1 MLKSLI
7 AALDSTDR
15 KSAFDELHKNEI
27 RLKEAERIAHFGW
40 WERDFTTNHVSLSDE
55 LCRIFGVQPAD
66 IPEWHQRWLNLIH
79 PEDRSKVAEAAAT
92 ALGGGP
98 RYDVEYRIIRP
109 DGAVRIVHSRGDV
122 TWDEA
127 GKPLRQ
133 FGVLQ
138 DITELRVA
146 EQDLRASEARF
157 RTFVDHATDAF
168 FLLDDQLRVVD
179 VNRKACGSLG
189 YGREELV
196 GMHPRDF
203 DVGLDEASIERL
215 RQRIAS
221 EETLTF
227 ETRHR
232 RKDGVS
238 FPVEISA
245 RQFEPGGRLLCLVRD
260 TTERK
265 RAEDALRSS
274 EERFRTLVQFSFDV
288 YWETDSQHR
297 YTRVEFSSDVAGGPE
312 RRELIGKTPWEVPYV
327 EPDEEAWR
335 KHWETMEA
343 HLPFRD
349 FELARFWSNGR
360 YLKDKDIESSHAK
373 DLGGEK
379 RYISISGLPV
389 FDGQGNFA
397 GYRGVAK
404 RISERKRA
412 ENALR
417 TSEERFRTLVQ
428 FSFDAYWETDAQHR
442 FIRQEFAEGLSDAP
456 APGSEIGKTRW
467 EVPYL
472 EPGEEAWRKHR
483 ETLDAHLP
491 FRDFELA
498 RPTPDGGKRY
508 VSVSGMPMFDE
519 KGHFVGYR
527 GVGRHIT
534 ERKQAEIAIR
544 ESEKRF
550 RTLFEKANDAIFLE
564 NESDEIIE
572 ANERACALLG
582 YSRDELLKMKVSDL
596 QAPEVRDQGE
606 GLIRRELER
615 HGGETFE
622 SVDLHRSGRRVV
634 VEVTNT
640 PIFDHGRKL
649 VLSVVR
655 DVTERRRAA
664 EALQQMQEQL
674 AHANRVATMG
684 QLTASIAHEIAQPI
698 GAVYN
703 RANAALNF
711 LNRDPPDLEEV
722 REAISRIGDA
732 AERTREIIGGIRD
745 QVKKSP
751 SQRDMFDL
759 NRAIEEVLLLAST
772 AITKDAIA
780 VQTGFAK
787 DLPPVQGDRVQLQQV
802 ALNLILN
809 AVEAMRS
816 TGDPLRDLRISTE
829 ANEAGDV
836 LVSVCDTG
844 PGITSDNLERIF
856 EPFFTTKPSGMGI
869 GLSICRSIIEAHGGS
884 LWAGANQPRGTTFQF
899 TLPSIP
905 AGS

>member
-1 MLKSLI
+1 MFKSLI
-7 AALDSTDR
+7 AALDVTEGKR
-15 KSAFDELHKNEI
+15 AVNELRKNEA
-27 RLKEAERIAHFGW
+27 RLEEAQRIAHFGW
-40 WERDFTTNHVSLSDE
+40 WERDFSTNRVMLSDA

-66 IPEWHQRWLNLIH
+66 IPEWHQRWLKLIH
-79 PEDRSKVAEAAAT
+79 PEDRPRVAEAAAA
-92 ALGGGP
+92 ALRGGP
-98 RYDVEYRIIRP
+98 RYDVEYRVVRP
-109 DGAVRIVHSRGDV
+109 DGAVRVVHSRGEV
-122 TWDEA
+122 TWDDA
-127 GKPLRQ
+127 GRPLRQ

-138 DITELRVA
+138 DITELRRV
-146 EQDLRASEARF
+146 ERELRASEARF
-157 RTFVDHATDAF
+157 RTFVDHAMDAF
-168 FLLDDQLRVVD
+168 FLLDDRLTVID
-179 VNRKACGSLG
+179 VNRQACDSLG
-189 YGREELV
+189 YSRDELI

-203 DVGLDEASIERL
+203 DAGLDESSIERL
-215 RQRIAS
+215 RQRIAAG
-221 EETLTF
+221 ETLTF

-232 RKDGVS
+232 RKDGTS
-238 FPVEISA
+238 FPVEISSG
-245 RQFEPGGRLLCLVRD
+245 QFEPGGRLLCLVRD
-260 TTERK
+260 VTERK
-265 RAEDALRSS
+265 RSEDALRAS

-288 YWETDSQHR
+288 YWES
-297 YTRVEFSSDVAGGPE
+297 
-312 RRELIGKTPWEVPYV
+312 
-327 EPDEEAWR
+327 
-335 KHWETMEA
+335 
-343 HLPFRD
+343 
-349 FELARFWSNGR
+349 
-360 YLKDKDIESSHAK
+360 
-373 DLGGEK
+373 
-379 RYISISGLPV
+379 
-389 FDGQGNFA
+389 
-397 GYRGVAK
+397 
-404 RISERKRA
+404 
-412 ENALR
+412 
-417 TSEERFRTLVQ
+417 
-428 FSFDAYWETDAQHR
+428 DAQHR
-442 FIRQEFAEGLSDAP
+442 FIRQEFAKGLTDAP
-456 APGSEIGKTRW
+456 APGSEIGKRRW

-472 EPGEEAWRKHR
+472 EPDEEAWRKHR

-508 VSVSGMPMFDE
+508 VSVSGMPVFDD
-519 KGHFVGYR
+519 KGDFVGYR

-534 ERKQAEIAIR
+534 ERRRAELAIR
-544 ESEKRF
+544 ESEQRF

-564 NESDEIIE
+564 NERDEIIE

-582 YSRDELLKMKVSDL
+582 YSREELLKMKVSDL

-655 DVTERRRAA
+655 DVTERKRAA

-732 AERTREIIGGIRD
+732 AERAREIIGGIRD

-751 SQRDMFDL
+751 SRKDVFDL
-759 NRAIEEVLLLAST
+759 NRAIEEVLLLASN

-780 VQTGFAK
+780 VQAEFAK
-787 DLPPVQGDRVQLQQV
+787 DLPLLHGDRVQLQQV

-809 AVEAMRS
+809 ALEAMRS
-816 TGDPLRDLRISTE
+816 TSDPLRDLRISTE
-829 ANEAGDV
+829 AKEAGDV
-836 LVSVCDTG
+836 LVSVRDTG
-844 PGITSDNLERIF
+844 PGITSEHLERIF
-856 EPFFTTKPSGMGI
+856 EPFFTTKPGGMGI

-899 TLPSIP
+899 TLPSVP

>member
-1 MLKSLI
+1 VVGNFYSIRKKPPDGPPARGEIAATSAERGAMLKSLI
-7 AALDSTDR
+7 AALDLAGR
-15 KSAFDELHKNEI
+15 KKALDELHKNEV

-40 WERDFTTNHVSLSDE
+40 WEREFTTNRVLLSDE
-55 LCRIFGVQPAD
+55 LCRIFGVQPAA

-98 RYDVEYRIIRP
+98 RYDVEYRVVRP

-122 TWDEA
+122 TWDENR
-127 GKPLRQ
+127 KPLRQ

-138 DITELRVA
+138 DITELRLA
-146 EQDLRASEARF
+146 EQEVRASEARF
-157 RTFVDHATDAF
+157 RIFVDHATDAF
-168 FLLDDQLRVVD
+168 FLLDDRLMVVD
-179 VNRKACGSLG
+179 VNRKACDSLG
-189 YGREELV
+189 YSREELV

-215 RQRIAS
+215 RQRIAA
-221 EETLTF
+221 EETLIF

-232 RKDGVS
+232 RKDGRS

-245 RQFEPGGRLLCLVRD
+245 TQFEPGGRLLCLVRD
-260 TTERK
+260 ITERK
-265 RAEDALRSS
+265 RSED
-274 EERFRTLVQFSFDV
+274 
-288 YWETDSQHR
+288 
-297 YTRVEFSSDVAGGPE
+297 
-312 RRELIGKTPWEVPYV
+312 
-327 EPDEEAWR
+327 
-335 KHWETMEA
+335 
-343 HLPFRD
+343 
-349 FELARFWSNGR
+349 
-360 YLKDKDIESSHAK
+360 
-373 DLGGEK
+373 
-379 RYISISGLPV
+379 
-389 FDGQGNFA
+389 
-397 GYRGVAK
+397 
-404 RISERKRA
+404 
-412 ENALR
+412 ALR

-472 EPGEEAWRKHR
+472 EPDEEAWRRHR
-483 ETLDAHLP
+483 ETLNAHLP

-534 ERKQAEIAIR
+534 ERKQAELAIR
-544 ESEKRF
+544 ESEQRF

-564 NESDEIIE
+564 NERDEIIE

-582 YSRDELLKMKVSDL
+582 YSREELLKMKVSDL

-655 DVTERRRAA
+655 DVTERKRAA

-732 AERTREIIGGIRD
+732 AERAREIIGGIRD

-751 SQRDMFDL
+751 SRKDVFDL
-759 NRAIEEVLLLAST
+759 NRAIEEVLLLASN

-780 VQTGFAK
+780 VQTEFAK
-787 DLPPVQGDRVQLQQV
+787 DLPLLHGDRVQLQQV

-809 AVEAMRS
+809 ALEAMRS
-816 TGDPLRDLRISTE
+816 TSDPLRDLRISTE
-829 ANEAGDV
+829 AKEAGDV
-836 LVSVCDTG
+836 LVSVRDTG
-844 PGITSDNLERIF
+844 PGITSEHLERIF
-856 EPFFTTKPSGMGI
+856 EPFFTTKPGGMGI

-899 TLPSIP
+899 TLPSVP

>member
-7 AALDSTDR
+7 AALDLAGR
-15 KSAFDELHKNEI
+15 KKALDELHKNEV

-40 WERDFTTNHVSLSDE
+40 WEREFTTNRVLLSDE
-55 LCRIFGVQPAD
+55 LCRIFGVQPAA

-98 RYDVEYRIIRP
+98 RYDVEYRVVRP

-122 TWDEA
+122 TWDENR
-127 GKPLRQ
+127 KPLRQ

-138 DITELRVA
+138 DITELRLA
-146 EQDLRASEARF
+146 EQEVRASEARF
-157 RTFVDHATDAF
+157 RIFVDHATDAF
-168 FLLDDQLRVVD
+168 FLLDDRLMVVD
-179 VNRKACGSLG
+179 VNRKACDSLG
-189 YGREELV
+189 YSREELV

-215 RQRIAS
+215 RQRIAA
-221 EETLTF
+221 EETLIF

-232 RKDGVS
+232 RKDGRS

-245 RQFEPGGRLLCLVRD
+245 TQFEPGGRLLCLVRD
-260 TTERK
+260 ITERK
-265 RAEDALRSS
+265 RSED
-274 EERFRTLVQFSFDV
+274 
-288 YWETDSQHR
+288 
-297 YTRVEFSSDVAGGPE
+297 
-312 RRELIGKTPWEVPYV
+312 
-327 EPDEEAWR
+327 
-335 KHWETMEA
+335 
-343 HLPFRD
+343 
-349 FELARFWSNGR
+349 
-360 YLKDKDIESSHAK
+360 
-373 DLGGEK
+373 
-379 RYISISGLPV
+379 
-389 FDGQGNFA
+389 
-397 GYRGVAK
+397 
-404 RISERKRA
+404 
-412 ENALR
+412 ALR

-472 EPGEEAWRKHR
+472 EPDEEAWRRHR

-534 ERKQAEIAIR
+534 ERKQAELAIR
-544 ESEKRF
+544 ESEQRF

-564 NESDEIIE
+564 NERDEIIE

-582 YSRDELLKMKVSDL
+582 YSREELLKMKVSDL

-615 HGGETFE
+615 HGGDTFE

-655 DVTERRRAA
+655 DVTERKRAA

-732 AERTREIIGGIRD
+732 AERAREIIGGIRD

-751 SQRDMFDL
+751 SRKDVFDL
-759 NRAIEEVLLLAST
+759 NRAIEEVLLLASN

-780 VQTGFAK
+780 VQTEFAK
-787 DLPPVQGDRVQLQQV
+787 DLPLLHGDRVQLQQV

-809 AVEAMRS
+809 ALEAMRS
-816 TGDPLRDLRISTE
+816 TSDPLRDLRISTE

-836 LVSVCDTG
+836 LVSVRDTG
-844 PGITSDNLERIF
+844 PGITSEHLERIF
-856 EPFFTTKPSGMGI
+856 EPFFTTKPGGMGI

-899 TLPSIP
+899 TLPSVP

>member
-7 AALDSTDR
+7 AALDLAGR
-15 KSAFDELHKNEI
+15 KKALDELHKNEV

-40 WERDFTTNHVSLSDE
+40 WEREFTTNRVLLSDE
-55 LCRIFGVQPAD
+55 LCRIFGVQPAA

-98 RYDVEYRIIRP
+98 RYDVEYRVVRP

-122 TWDEA
+122 TWDENR
-127 GKPLRQ
+127 KPLRQ

-138 DITELRVA
+138 DITELRLA
-146 EQDLRASEARF
+146 EQEVRASEARF
-157 RTFVDHATDAF
+157 RIFVDHATDAF
-168 FLLDDQLRVVD
+168 FLLDDRLMVVD
-179 VNRKACGSLG
+179 VNRKACDSLG
-189 YGREELV
+189 YSREELV

-215 RQRIAS
+215 RQRIAA
-221 EETLTF
+221 EETLIF

-232 RKDGVS
+232 RKDGRS

-245 RQFEPGGRLLCLVRD
+245 TQFEPGGRLLCLVRD
-260 TTERK
+260 ITERK
-265 RAEDALRSS
+265 RSED
-274 EERFRTLVQFSFDV
+274 
-288 YWETDSQHR
+288 
-297 YTRVEFSSDVAGGPE
+297 
-312 RRELIGKTPWEVPYV
+312 
-327 EPDEEAWR
+327 
-335 KHWETMEA
+335 
-343 HLPFRD
+343 
-349 FELARFWSNGR
+349 
-360 YLKDKDIESSHAK
+360 
-373 DLGGEK
+373 
-379 RYISISGLPV
+379 
-389 FDGQGNFA
+389 
-397 GYRGVAK
+397 
-404 RISERKRA
+404 
-412 ENALR
+412 ALR

-472 EPGEEAWRKHR
+472 EPDEEAWRRHR

-534 ERKQAEIAIR
+534 ERKQAELAIR
-544 ESEKRF
+544 ESEQRF

-582 YSRDELLKMKVSDL
+582 YSREELLKMKVSDL

-615 HGGETFE
+615 HGGDTFE

-655 DVTERRRAA
+655 DVTERKRAA

-732 AERTREIIGGIRD
+732 AERAREIIGGIRD

-751 SQRDMFDL
+751 SRKDVFDL
-759 NRAIEEVLLLAST
+759 NRAIEEVLLLASN

-780 VQTGFAK
+780 VQTEFAK
-787 DLPPVQGDRVQLQQV
+787 DLPLLHGDRVQLQQV

-809 AVEAMRS
+809 ALEAMRS
-816 TGDPLRDLRISTE
+816 TSDPLRDLRISTE
-829 ANEAGDV
+829 AKEAGDV
-836 LVSVCDTG
+836 LVSVRDTG
-844 PGITSDNLERIF
+844 PGITSEHLERIF
-856 EPFFTTKPSGMGI
+856 EPFFTTKPGGMGI

-899 TLPSIP
+899 TLPSVP

>member
-7 AALDSTDR
+7 AALDLAGR
-15 KSAFDELHKNEI
+15 KTALDELHKNEV

-40 WERDFTTNHVSLSDE
+40 WEREFTTNRVLLSDE
-55 LCRIFGVQPAD
+55 LCRIFGVQPAA

-98 RYDVEYRIIRP
+98 RYDVEYRVIRP

-122 TWDEA
+122 TWDENR
-127 GKPLRQ
+127 KPLRQ

-138 DITELRVA
+138 DITELRLA
-146 EQDLRASEARF
+146 EQEVRASEARF
-157 RTFVDHATDAF
+157 RIFVDHATDAF
-168 FLLDDQLRVVD
+168 FLLDDRLMVVD
-179 VNRKACGSLG
+179 VNRKACDSLG
-189 YGREELV
+189 YSREELV

-215 RQRIAS
+215 RQRIAA
-221 EETLTF
+221 EETLIF

-232 RKDGVS
+232 RKDGRS

-245 RQFEPGGRLLCLVRD
+245 TQFEPGGRLLCLVRD
-260 TTERK
+260 ITERK
-265 RAEDALRSS
+265 RSED
-274 EERFRTLVQFSFDV
+274 
-288 YWETDSQHR
+288 
-297 YTRVEFSSDVAGGPE
+297 
-312 RRELIGKTPWEVPYV
+312 
-327 EPDEEAWR
+327 
-335 KHWETMEA
+335 
-343 HLPFRD
+343 
-349 FELARFWSNGR
+349 
-360 YLKDKDIESSHAK
+360 
-373 DLGGEK
+373 
-379 RYISISGLPV
+379 
-389 FDGQGNFA
+389 
-397 GYRGVAK
+397 
-404 RISERKRA
+404 
-412 ENALR
+412 ALR

-472 EPGEEAWRKHR
+472 EPDEEAWRRHR

-534 ERKQAEIAIR
+534 ERKQAELAIR
-544 ESEKRF
+544 ESEQRF

-564 NESDEIIE
+564 NERDEIIE

-582 YSRDELLKMKVSDL
+582 YSREELLKMKVSDL

-615 HGGETFE
+615 HGGDTFE

-655 DVTERRRAA
+655 DVTERKRAA

-732 AERTREIIGGIRD
+732 AERAREIIGGIRD

-751 SQRDMFDL
+751 SRKDVFDL
-759 NRAIEEVLLLAST
+759 NRAIEEVLLLASN

-780 VQTGFAK
+780 VQTEFAK
-787 DLPPVQGDRVQLQQV
+787 DLPLLHGDRVQLQQV

-809 AVEAMRS
+809 ALEAMRS
-816 TGDPLRDLRISTE
+816 TSDPLRDLRISTE

-836 LVSVCDTG
+836 LVSVRDSG
-844 PGITSDNLERIF
+844 PGITSEHLERIF
-856 EPFFTTKPSGMGI
+856 EPFFTTKPGGMGI

-899 TLPSIP
+899 TLPSVP

>member
-7 AALDSTDR
+7 AALDLTGR
-15 KSAFDELHKNEI
+15 KKALDELHKNEV

-40 WERDFTTNHVSLSDE
+40 WEREFNTNRVLLSDE
-55 LCRIFGVQPAD
+55 LCRIFRVQPAA

-98 RYDVEYRIIRP
+98 RYDVEYRVIRP

-122 TWDEA
+122 TWDENR
-127 GKPLRQ
+127 KPLRQ

-138 DITELRVA
+138 DITELRLA
-146 EQDLRASEARF
+146 EQELRASEARF

-179 VNRKACGSLG
+179 VNRKACDSLG
-189 YGREELV
+189 YSREELV

-215 RQRIAS
+215 RQRIAA
-221 EETLTF
+221 EETSTF

-232 RKDGVS
+232 RKDGRS

-245 RQFEPGGRLLCLVRD
+245 TQFEPGGRLLCLVRD
-260 TTERK
+260 ITERK
-265 RAEDALRSS
+265 RSED
-274 EERFRTLVQFSFDV
+274 
-288 YWETDSQHR
+288 
-297 YTRVEFSSDVAGGPE
+297 
-312 RRELIGKTPWEVPYV
+312 
-327 EPDEEAWR
+327 
-335 KHWETMEA
+335 
-343 HLPFRD
+343 
-349 FELARFWSNGR
+349 
-360 YLKDKDIESSHAK
+360 
-373 DLGGEK
+373 
-379 RYISISGLPV
+379 
-389 FDGQGNFA
+389 
-397 GYRGVAK
+397 
-404 RISERKRA
+404 
-412 ENALR
+412 ALR

-472 EPGEEAWRKHR
+472 EPDEETWRKHR

-534 ERKQAEIAIR
+534 ERKQAELAIR
-544 ESEKRF
+544 ESEQRF

-564 NESDEIIE
+564 NERDEIIE

-582 YSRDELLKMKVSDL
+582 YSREELLKMKVSDL
-596 QAPEVRDQGE
+596 QAPEVRDQGD

-615 HGGETFE
+615 YGGDTFE

-655 DVTERRRAA
+655 DVTERKRAA

-732 AERTREIIGGIRD
+732 AERAREIIGGIRD

-751 SQRDMFDL
+751 SRKDVFDL
-759 NRAIEEVLLLAST
+759 NRTIEEVLLLASN

-780 VQTGFAK
+780 VQTEFAK
-787 DLPPVQGDRVQLQQV
+787 DLPLLHGDRVQLQQV

-809 AVEAMRS
+809 ALEAMRS
-816 TGDPLRDLRISTE
+816 TSDPLRDLRISTE

-836 LVSVCDTG
+836 LVSVRDSG
-844 PGITSDNLERIF
+844 PGITSEDLERIF
-856 EPFFTTKPSGMGI
+856 EPFFTTKPGGMGI

-899 TLPSIP
+899 TLPRVP